1 MAFHVQVFENET
13 RRFAAEIAGI
23 LELGRQQRGDPGAV
37 AMIRADGNQRLI
49 VADKDFTELARQ
61 QLRVEPLTDGTLRLT
76 NLSSNVA
83 LRFNAGEALEASAS
97 LVVSMPLTVYVSTS
111 RFVTFQENGPPAEP
125 ELVLEG
131 LSTRT
136 LAPGMRQAF
145 SDSFADLLSHELSPD
160 GPDLDRIVRGLR
172 EAMEIYQNVRTVE
185 GLYNAAV
192 TGAVKVVGFDGA
204 RLLRYTDG
212 VWQEVQQ
219 FGNFHSAV
227 SQFVLG
233 EVLKHTKALW
243 NSGTSKATE
252 SLVKLD
258 AVIAVPILNRAGAV
272 IGALYGERQSRVGRS
287 AFRMITPTDAQL
299 MELLAHGVASELS
312 RQTHEEESRRL
323 QIRFEQFF
331 SPELARELEAQP
343 NLLEGRDV
351 EVSIL
356 FCDIQGF
363 SRISERVDTQTIFK
377 FINEVIGACSACV
390 VKHGGVLVDYV
401 GDAVM
406 AMWGAPQLQPNH
418 AELACR
424 AALDM
429 LTRLPDLN
437 TRWESLIGE
446 EVHFSI
452 GINSGQAR
460 AGNAGSEHKFKYG
473 PLGKTV
479 NLASRV
485 QGATKYF
492 KTRILITT
500 ATAKA
505 VSTEFYRRKLCDGQV
520 VNMLESV
527 GLFELNTQ
535 AAQTLN
541 HGYEQALERF
551 ESKEFRIAARQLSH
565 LLEEF
570 PNDGPT
576 LVLLSRCV
584 NAIVDGPEP
593 DHPVLI
599 LKSK

>member
-1 MAFHVQVFENET
+1 MAFHVQVFENDT
-13 RRFAAEIAGI
+13 RRFAAEIDGV
-23 LELGRQQRGDPGAV
+23 LEIGRQQNNEPGAV
-37 AMIRADGNQRLI
+37 AMVPAVGKQRLI
-49 VADKDFTELARQ
+49 VADRDFTELARQ
-61 QLRVEPLTDGTLRLT
+61 QLRVEPVTDGILRLT

-97 LVVSMPLTVYVSTS
+97 RAFSMPVTVHVSTS
-111 RFVTFQENGPPAEP
+111 RFVTFQEASPQSEP
-125 ELVLEG
+125 ELVLES
-131 LSTRT
+131 LATRT
-136 LAPGMRQAF
+136 LAPGTRQAF
-145 SDSFADLLSHELSPD
+145 SDSFADPLAPKSLPD
-160 GPDLDRIVRGLR
+160 GQDLDRIVLGLR
-172 EAMEIYQNVRTVE
+172 EAMEIYQNVQTTE

-204 RLLRYTDG
+204 RLLRYGDG
-212 VWQEVQQ
+212 VWKEVQQ
-219 FGNFHSAV
+219 YGNFHSAV

-243 NSGTSKATE
+243 NSGTNTATE

-272 IGALYGERQSRVGRS
+272 IGALYGERQSRAGRS
-287 AFRMITPTDAQL
+287 SFRTITRTDAQL
-299 MELLAHGVASELS
+299 MELLAYGVASELS

-331 SPELARELEAQP
+331 STELARELEAQP

-356 FCDIQGF
+356 FCDIRGF

-377 FINEVIGACSACV
+377 FINEVIGACSECV
-390 VKHGGVLVDYV
+390 LKHGGVLVDYV

-429 LTRLPDLN
+429 LARLPELN
-437 TRWESLIGE
+437 TAWESLIGE

-492 KTRILITT
+492 KTRVLITT
-500 ATAKA
+500 ATAEA

-520 VNMLESV
+520 VNMQESV
-527 GLFELNTQ
+527 GLYELNTQ
-535 AAQTLN
+535 EAQTLN
-541 HGYEQALERF
+541 RGYEQALERF
-551 ESKEFRIAARQLSH
+551 EAREFRIAARQLSH

-584 NAIVDGPEP
+584 NAIVDGPAPE
-593 DHPVLI
+593 HPVLV